1 MQRRVLLVI
10 LDGWGLAP
18 AGPANA
24 ESLAKTPNFDFL
36 WSHYPHLKLHASGE
50 EVGLPKGQIGNSEV
64 GHLNIGAGRVVWQD
78 LPRISNAIKDGSFF
92 KNEVLLKTF
101 EYAKKNNKPVHM
113 LGLLSDGG
121 VHSHISH
128 LFALMKMA
136 KESGVTEVYIHA
148 FTDGRDEE
156 PQSAE
161 RYIRMLNEQIKQI
174 GIGKIATISGRYYA
188 MDRDSR
194 RGRIEAVYNAMVLGE
209 GDLGDSAEQV
219 ISDSYKRG
227 VTDEFIPPTIL
238 DSKGLISDGDAVIF
252 FNFRSD
258 RPRELT
264 RALTDTAADSFKRA
278 KILKNLYFV
287 TLTEYDPTLKI
298 KGVAFPYIKIN
309 NVLSEVISADEL
321 TQFHIAETEKYA
333 HVTYFLDGGE
343 EKPFSGEENMLIPS
357 PKISTYDKKPEMS
370 AEEVTKNLLE
380 RIGKYDF
387 IVVNYANADM
397 VGHTGMMKPA
407 IKACEVVDSCLG
419 EVVKKAREK
428 DYNVIVTADHGN
440 IEKMINTDGSPCTAH
455 TTNPVPFILISNGE
469 YKLRELNSAKL
480 ANIAPTIL
488 KLMGVPK
495 PQEMEADCLI

>member
-1 MQRRVLLVI
+1 MQRRVLLII

-36 WSHYPHLKLHASGE
+36 WSHYPHMKLHASGE

-78 LPRISNAIKDGSFF
+78 LPRISNAIEDGSFF
-92 KNEVLLKTF
+92 NNEVLLKTF
-101 EYAKKNNKPVHM
+101 EYAKKNNKPVHL

-136 KESGVTEVYIHA
+136 KEAGIPEVYIHA
-148 FTDGRDEE
+148 FTDGRDVEPRTADRYLKELEE
-156 PQSAE
+156 KIDE
-161 RYIRMLNEQIKQI
+161 I
-174 GIGKIATISGRYYA
+174 GIGRIATISGRFYA
-188 MDRDSR
+188 MDRDNR
-194 RGRIEAVYNAMVLGE
+194 WDRIELAYNAMVLGE
-209 GDLGDSAEQV
+209 GDLADSASQV
-219 ISDSYKRG
+219 IADSYKRG
-227 VTDEFIPPTIL
+227 VTDEFIRPTVL
-238 DSKGLISDGDAVIF
+238 DPKGMIADDDAVVF

-258 RPRELT
+258 RPRELS
-264 RALTDTAADSFKRA
+264 RALTDPKFSAFKRA
-278 KILKNLYFV
+278 KISKNLYFV
-287 TLTEYDPTLKI
+287 TMAEYDPTLLTR
-298 KGVAFPYIKIN
+298 GVVFPYVGIR
-309 NVLSEVISADEL
+309 NVLSEVISADGL
-321 TQFHIAETEKYA
+321 TQFHTAETEKYA
-333 HVTYFLDGGE
+333 HVTFFFNGGI
-343 EKPFSGEENMLIPS
+343 EKPFEGEDRLLIPS
-357 PKISTYDKKPEMS
+357 PKVATYDRKPEMS

-380 RIGKYDF
+380 RIGNYDF

-407 IKACEVVDSCLG
+407 IKACEAVDACLG
-419 EVVKKAREK
+419 EVVKKAQER

-440 IEKMINTDGSPCTAH
+440 IEKMLCTDGSPSTAH
-455 TTNPVPFILISNGE
+455 TTNPAPFILISDGSH
-469 YKLRELNSAKL
+469 KLKHLGTPRL

-495 PQEMEADCLI
+495 PREMEEDCLM